1 MKKQNLKEKDIIKII
16 YNSQE
21 KEIDEIIKRVNKEIK
36 EDLKTINTETV
47 MENTN
52 NPKELKKYL
61 IKQKITII

>member
-61 IKQKITII
+61 IK